1 MKDDNYGFQKANRI
15 RDERDKEFFNQ
26 FESNEKYLKLIESNE
41 KYLKLIEEKINKDGT
56 MRFYPEDE
64 EF

>member
-26 FESNEKYLKLIESNE
+26 FESNEKYLKLIE
-41 KYLKLIEEKINKDGT
+41 EKINKDGT